1 MGLLRKPV
9 LRGGPER
16 SLGDFDVAI
25 YSLNHSSIGRSTHAA
40 GTAGAHVGYI
50 TRSSACLTVMAERM
64 PSASPGQRGG
74 EARSW
79 LDAQEAADRK
89 NARVIDKVMLALPK
103 ELTPEQQAALVR
115 SFAEDVTQGQAPWFA
130 AIHADHPENPHCH
143 LVIRDKHP
151 ETGKRVVGLSEKGS
165 TERLREQW
173 ERAANLA
180 LELAGREE
188 RIDRRSLKAQGI
200 DLEPTIHVGPQV
212 VAMERQSKAIES
224 KPQEVIV
231 SNGMKREIRW
241 PEIDGGKSRAEHN
254 KQVRARNASRM
265 LAEGLQGALRASAT
279 HPTRIALSA
288 LSKAREGVN
297 YALMTKE
304 QINGAWDR
312 EFGAVLKSVQLR
324 AGVVLERIE
333 AAKKRALGENRR
345 EQLERVA
352 KKLSNALMLRQIAR
366 RILVKAN
373 PELDAAVAQVDKTP
387 DPMLAAWKT
396 KSQAEHQ
403 ARQIEAQKIVE
414 KERAKWLAQHPK
426 EPIAVRSTQPRSM
439 PSPTLSA
446 EMREKVQ
453 SAAQEQVRQFQEA
466 AWKRSVGAFGYTDLS
481 DHWRQMPSDAKAAIE
496 GFNKLSPADQKRSL
510 EQMKSALVKRYSAEP
525 AAIERDR
532 ERQREAQSR
541 GIGR

>member
-1 MGLLRKPV
+1 M
-9 LRGGPER
+9 
-16 SLGDFDVAI
+16 AI

-254 KQVRARNASRM
+254 RQVRARNASRM

-312 EFGAVLKSVQLR
+312 EFGVVLKSVKER
-324 AGVVLERIE
+324 AGTILKQIE
-333 AAKKRALGENRR
+333 AAKQRALSLSRQ

-352 KKLSNALMLRQIAR
+352 KKLTNTLMLRQITR
-366 RILVKAN
+366 RILVKNN
-373 PELDAAVAQVDKTP
+373 PELNAAVDRIDKIP
-387 DPMLAAWKT
+387 DPALAVLKAKN
-396 KSQAEHQ
+396 QAEHQ
-403 ARQIEAQKIVE
+403 ARQIEAQKTVE
-414 KERAKWLAQHPK
+414 KERAEWAAQNSQERIPVHP
-426 EPIAVRSTQPRSM
+426 VQPRPMS
-439 PSPTLSA
+439 SPALSPVM
-446 EMREKVQ
+446 EEKVH
-453 SAAQEQVRQFQEA
+453 SAAQEQVRQFQDA
-466 AWKRSVGAFGYTDLS
+466 AWKRSVGAFGYTDWS
-481 DHWRQMPSDAKAAIE
+481 DHWRQMPSDAKAIIE

-510 EQMKSALVKRYSAEP
+510 EQLKADLVKRYSAEP
-525 AAIERDR
+525 AAIDRDR
-532 ERQREAQSR
+532 ERQRGPQSR
-541 GIGR
+541 GMGR

>member
-1 MGLLRKPV
+1 M
-9 LRGGPER
+9 
-16 SLGDFDVAI
+16 AI

-50 TRSSACLTVMAERM
+50 TRSSACLTIMAERM

-103 ELTPEQQAALVR
+103 ELTPEQQAALIR

-224 KPQEVIV
+224 KPQEVV
-231 SNGMKREIRW
+231 ASNGMKREIRW
-241 PEIDGGKSRAEHN
+241 PEIDGGNSRAEHN
-254 KQVRARNASRM
+254 KQVRARNASRK
-265 LAEGLQGALRASAT
+265 LAEGLQVALRASAT
-279 HPTRIALSA
+279 HPTRVALQA

-297 YALMTKE
+297 YALMSKE
-304 QINGAWDR
+304 QINGTWDR
-312 EFGAVLKSVQLR
+312 EFGAVLKSVQDR
-324 AGVVLERIE
+324 AGKVLKQIE
-333 AAKKRALGENRR
+333 LAKQRALSLSRQ

-352 KKLSNALMLRQIAR
+352 KKLTNVLMLRQIAR
-366 RILVKAN
+366 RILVKDN
-373 PELDAAVAQVDKTP
+373 PELNAAVDRVDKMP
-387 DPMLAAWKT
+387 DHALAALKA
-396 KSQAEHQ
+396 KNQAEHQ
-403 ARQIEAQKIVE
+403 ARQIEAQKAAD
-414 KERAKWLAQHPK
+414 KELAEWISKQPQ
-426 EPIAVRSTQPRSM
+426 EPLPVPLSSSRPM
-439 PSPTLSA
+439 PSLAPSPALSPA
-446 EMREKVQ
+446 MQEKVR
-453 SAAQEQVRQFQEA
+453 SAAQEQIRQFQDA
-466 AWKRSVGAFGYTDLS
+466 AWKRSVQAFGYTNLS
-481 DHWRQMPSDAKAAIE
+481 DHWRQMPSEAKAAIE
-496 GFNKLSPADQKRSL
+496 GFNKLAPDDQKRSL
-510 EQMKSALVKRYSAEP
+510 EQMKLALVSRYSAEP
-525 AAIERDR
+525 AAIDRDR
-532 ERQREAQSR
+532 ALQRDARSQGR
-541 GIGR
+541 GR

>member
-1 MGLLRKPV
+1 M
-9 LRGGPER
+9 
-16 SLGDFDVAI
+16 AI

-79 LDAQEAADRK
+79 LDAQEVADRK

-103 ELTPEQQAALVR
+103 ELTPKQQATLVR

-188 RIDRRSLKAQGI
+188 RIDRRSLKAQGV

-212 VAMERQSKAIES
+212 VAMERQSKSIES
-224 KPQEVIV
+224 KPQEVV
-231 SNGMKREIRW
+231 ASNGMKREIRW

-254 KQVRARNASRM
+254 KQVRARNASRK
-265 LAEGLQGALRASAT
+265 LADGLQGALRASAT

-288 LSKAREGVN
+288 LSKTREGVN
-297 YALMTKE
+297 YALMSKE
-304 QINGAWDR
+304 QINEAWDR
-312 EFGAVLKSVQLR
+312 EFGAVMKSVQER
-324 AGVVLERIE
+324 ASAVLERIE
-333 AAKKRALGENRR
+333 AAKKRALGVSRQ
-345 EQLERVA
+345 EQLECVA

-373 PELDAAVAQVDKTP
+373 SKLDAAVAQVDKTP
-387 DPMLAAWKT
+387 DPALAALRAKN
-396 KSQAEHQ
+396 QAEHQ
-403 ARQIEAQKIVE
+403 ARQIEAQRIME
-414 KERAKWLAQHPK
+414 KERAEW
-426 EPIAVRSTQPRSM
+426 AVQN
-439 PSPTLSA
+439 PSKPVPSRPVEQRNVPDA
-446 EMREKVQ
+446 AQ
-453 SAAQEQVRQFQEA
+453 SAPLIDLSPALKERIERAAQAQVHEFKEA
-466 AWKRSVGAFGYTDLS
+466 ADKRHYQWFGYQDSS

-496 GFNKLSPADQKRSL
+496 GFNKLSPTDQKRSL
-510 EQMKSALVKRYSAEP
+510 EQMKSALVKRYSADP
-525 AAIERDR
+525 AAIDRDR
-532 ERQREAQSR
+532 DRQRGPQSR
-541 GIGR
+541 GMGR